1 MKKLLLTSLAAAAL
15 SLASLSASAATVGPT
30 NFTVKV
36 VLTPTC
42 VASAS
47 NVAGVL
53 DFGTYTA
60 ITGGASVAAP
70 SFGYSLDCTRNLT
83 VTPTLA
89 FDAAGGGA
97 NGVVAGLNYTLSST
111 GPVVTAGTS
120 ATSAPVSGT
129 ASKYV
134 FTVSGAM
141 ASNQAGDQAAAVT
154 DTRTLT
160 ITY

>member
-1 MKKLLLTSLAAAAL
+1 MKKLLLSSLAVAAL

-53 DFGTYTA
+53 DFGTYEA
-60 ITGGASVAAP
+60 ITGSTAATP
-70 SFGYSLDCTRNLT
+70 SFVYSLDCTRNLT
-83 VTPTLA
+83 VTPSLA

-97 NGVVAGLNYTLSST
+97 NGVVAGLNYTLTST

-134 FTVSGAM
+134 FTVAGAM
-141 ASNQAGDQAAAVT
+141 APNQAGDQAAPVT
-154 DTRTLT
+154 NTRTLT